1 MRLAILLLL
10 SVFTFSAS
18 TEVIGSPELIQGAE
32 VVAFSDESLRPRYQQ
47 LLQEL
52 RCPKCQNQ
60 NLADSNSPISQ
71 DLRREIQRM
80 LEEQMTDKQIKDY
93 LKSRYSEFILYR
105 PEVNKNTWL
114 LWGSPV
120 LVVLL
125 GLLILLRHN
134 RKPEPSAENEV
145 PSAGNKVP
153 TAGSKVPTASNKLP
167 TAIRGAGATD
177 KEAPTN
183 SSDQQRLAELLGDKE
198 NQQ

>member
-1 MRLAILLLL
+1 MKLAILLLL
-10 SVFTFSAS
+10 SVFTFAAS
-18 TEVIGSPELIQGAE
+18 TEVIGSPEAIESPEAIKGAE

-145 PSAGNKVP
+145 PTAGNKVP
-153 TAGSKVPTASNKLP
+153 TASNEVP